1 MPVILPNGLPA
12 NERLLEENIFVMS
25 PDRARTQ
32 DIRPLRMLAL
42 NLMPTKI
49 TTETQI
55 ARLLAN
61 SPLQVELTLLQTASL
76 RGRHVSGDHLDAF
89 YKTFDEVKNER
100 FDGMIITGAPV
111 EQLDFHEVNYWEE
124 LKGIFDWSLTHAY
137 STLHVCW
144 GAFAALWYHYG
155 IRKRPLAEKLFG
167 IFEHEVL
174 RPSNPLVR
182 GFDDRFFVPHSRHT
196 GLNLKDL
203 AAVPALRVLASG
215 RRTGPY
221 LLSTENGRQIFV
233 TGHPEY
239 DLFTLDAEYRR
250 DLEKGLA
257 ISVPENYY
265 PSDDPAQ
272 RPINRWR
279 SHAHLLYHNWLNY
292 YVYQTTPYDL
302 EELSPLAG
310 QPH

>member
-12 NERLLEENIFVMS
+12 NERLLDENIFVMS

-32 DIRPLRMLAL
+32 DIRPLRILAL

-61 SPLQVELTLLQTASL
+61 SPLQVELTLLQTASH

-89 YKTFDEVKNER
+89 YKTFDEVEDER

-144 GAFAALWYHYG
+144 GAFAALWHHYG

-182 GFDDRFFVPHSRHT
+182 GFDDRFFR
-196 GLNLKDL
+196 
-203 AAVPALRVLASG
+203 PALPPYGPQSKGSSRSSRSESACFGPPHRSISAFHGKRAANFRDRTSRIRPLHA
-215 RRTGPY
+215 RRGVSPGP
-221 LLSTENGRQIFV
+221 
-233 TGHPEY
+233 
-239 DLFTLDAEYRR
+239 
-250 DLEKGLA
+250 
-257 ISVPENYY
+257 
-265 PSDDPAQ
+265 
-272 RPINRWR
+272 
-279 SHAHLLYHNWLNY
+279 
-292 YVYQTTPYDL
+292 
-302 EELSPLAG
+302 
-310 QPH
+310 